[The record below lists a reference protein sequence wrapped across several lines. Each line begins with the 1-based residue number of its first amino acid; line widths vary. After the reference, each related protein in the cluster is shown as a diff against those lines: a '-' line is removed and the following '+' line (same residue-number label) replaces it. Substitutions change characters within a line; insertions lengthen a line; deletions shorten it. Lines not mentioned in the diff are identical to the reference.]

1 MASESSSNGSA
12 NPSDHE
18 TTSWTPPVRRR
29 NPLHD
34 ASAMISGGGLGD
46 PTHSRGAQLPPTS
59 QPSEVSLALDKYESQ
74 LYPHA
79 RKSLS
84 GIALRAFLLGLI
96 LAFSSILTIYLLSVS
111 QSIWRAP
118 FSIACLC
125 LFHFLEFYTTSL
137 TNVPAAEV
145 SSFLLSS
152 NGSTYLLAHLFSMLE
167 CLLSHYFLPHQILP
181 LPLHNLS
188 LYTGLFL
195 LLLGQSIRSYAMYTA
210 GTNFSHFVKHRK
222 SQSHQLVTTG
232 IYSFFRHPSYFGYFW
247 WGIGT
252 QLVYGNIVCLIGF
265 GFVLWIFFARRIR
278 GEEELLVRFFGDEYK
293 VYRGRTWVGIP
304 FIK

>member
-1 MASESSSNGSA
+1 
-12 NPSDHE
+12 
-18 TTSWTPPVRRR
+18 
-29 NPLHD
+29 
-34 ASAMISGGGLGD
+34 MINGGGLGD
-46 PTHSRGAQLPPTS
+46 PTHSRGAQLPSSP

-84 GIALRAFLLGLI
+84 GIALRAFLLGLT
-96 LAFSSILTIYLLSVS
+96 LAFSSTATIYLLSIS
-111 QSIWRAP
+111 NTIWRAP

-152 NGSTYLLAHLFSMLE
+152 NGSAYLLAHLFSMLE
-167 CLLSHYFLPHQILP
+167 CLISHYLFPSPLLPATI
-181 LPLHNLS
+181 HNIS
-188 LYTGLFL
+188 LYLGLFL
-195 LLLGQSIRSYAMYTA
+195 LVLGQTIRSYAMYTA
-210 GTNFSHFVKHRK
+210 GTNFSHFVKQRK
-222 SQSHQLVTTG
+222 AQSHQLVTTG
-232 IYSFFRHPSYFGYFW
+232 IYSYFRHPSYFGYFW

-252 QLVYGNIVCLIGF
+252 QLVYGNTVCLVGF
-265 GFVLWIFFARRIR
+265 GLVLWWFFFKRIQ
-278 GEEELLVRFFGDEYK
+278 GEERLLVGFFGDEYR